1 MAFHHSQRIVSD
13 GLVFCMDPANTKGY
27 VSGSTTGTD
36 LIQDASYTL
45 VNAVDYQSNN
55 GGVWNFGGT
64 DDYIDVVNPTV
75 GFPSGDNQRSL
86 CAWVLSTNTSTRQS
100 VFGYGVNASYQSCDL
115 EVGTPYTGTQNN
127 MCLHIWNAGYS
138 TTTDTFTA
146 NEWHYCVITYAGG
159 TANATNV
166 KLYIDAVDSGFV
178 VEFGGSVT
186 LNTTSNNARLGMRAQ
201 GSYTDLDLLG
211 QVGPVQI
218 YNRVLTPAEVLQ
230 NYNAMKG
237 RFE

>member
-1 MAFHHSQRIVSD
+1 MAFHHSPRIVQD
-13 GLVFCMDPANTKGY
+13 GLIFCMDPANTSGY

-36 LIQDASYTL
+36 LIQNASYTL

-55 GGVWNFGGT
+55 AGVWNFGGT
-64 DDYIDVVNPTV
+64 DDYINVINPTI
-75 GFPSGDNQRSL
+75 GFPSGANPRSL
-86 CAWVLSTNTSTRQS
+86 CAWVYNTNTSTRQA
-100 VFGYGVNASYQSCDL
+100 VFGYGTNSAKQTFGL
-115 EVGTPYTGTQNN
+115 EVGTPYSGTQNN
-127 MCLHIWNAGYS
+127 ISLHIWAHIYS
-138 TTTDTFTA
+138 TTTDKFTA

-159 TANATNV
+159 TANATNL

-178 VEFGGSVT
+178 VDYGSEQT
-186 LNTTSNNARLGMRAQ
+186 LNTTSNNARLGMRN

-211 QVGPVQI
+211 QVGPVQM

-230 NYNAMKG
+230 NYNALKG

>member
-1 MAFHHSQRIVSD
+1 
-13 GLVFCMDPANTKGY
+13 MDPANVKGY

-64 DDYIDVVNPTV
+64 DDYINVVNPTV
-75 GFPSGDNQRSL
+75 GFPDSDNPRSL
-86 CAWVLSTNTSTRQS
+86 CAWVYNTNTSTRQA
-100 VFGYGVNASYQSCDL
+100 VFGYGNNSAGQAFDL
-115 EVGTPYTGTQNN
+115 IVGTAHAGTQNN
-127 MCLHIWNAGYS
+127 IACHVWSSGFE

-159 TANATNV
+159 SANSTNL
-166 KLYIDAVDSGFV
+166 KLYIDAVDSGYQLN
-178 VEFGGSVT
+178 FGSAVT

-201 GSYTDLDLLG
+201 GSYTDLDFLG
-211 QVGPVQI
+211 QLGPI
-218 YNRVLTPAEVLQ
+218 HMYNRVLTPAEVLQ
-230 NYNAMKG
+230 NYNAMKV

>member
-1 MAFHHSQRIVSD
+1 
-13 GLVFCMDPANTKGY
+13 MDPANVKGY

-64 DDYIDVVNPTV
+64 DDYINVTNPAG
-75 GFPSGDNQRSL
+75 GFPDSDNPRTL
-86 CAWVLSTNTSTRQS
+86 CAWVLSTNTSTRQA
-100 VFGYGVNASYQSCDL
+100 VFGYGNNSAGQSFDL
-115 EVGTPYTGTQNN
+115 EVGTPYLGTQNN
-127 MCLHIWNAGYS
+127 LACHVWSSGFS

-159 TANATNV
+159 AANNTNL
-166 KLYIDAVDSGFV
+166 KLYIDAVDSGYEV
-178 VEFGGSVT
+178 NFGSAVT

-201 GSYTDLDLLG
+201 GSFTDLDLFG
-211 QVGPVQI
+211 QVGPVQM
-218 YNRVLTPAEVLQ
+218 YDRVLTPAEVLQ
-230 NYNAMKG
+230 NYNALKG
-237 RFE
+237 RFG